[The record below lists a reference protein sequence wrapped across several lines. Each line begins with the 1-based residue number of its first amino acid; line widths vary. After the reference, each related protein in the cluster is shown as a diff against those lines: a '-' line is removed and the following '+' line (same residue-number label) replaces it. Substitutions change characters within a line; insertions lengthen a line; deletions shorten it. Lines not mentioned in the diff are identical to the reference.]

1 MLQQN
6 KIHKLYYLS
15 SPVNN
20 RTFYLKLFIM
30 KNILFLAGIVVIFL
44 VSCSSGSQKLIVY
57 MNNGSTIDEAS
68 KVITV
73 KDTFG
78 HNDKEINFSGGDKKT
93 LAVKSSLGDQNIDID
108 GAGYFIVNAKARDT
122 IIGGYQKYST
132 VQEANRVMTQDELA
146 RNIDSLK
153 QMITGANTNAA
164 NKTFFILPYTAA
176 KITEN
181 EDAFIVG
188 PYHRMT
194 SIAKEGDKDPEVYR
208 FYSVREVRETIG
220 KLEKLTGAKPAE
232 DSTSNKK

>member
-1 MLQQN
+1 
-6 KIHKLYYLS
+6 
-15 SPVNN
+15 
-20 RTFYLKLFIM
+20 M
-30 KNILFLAGIVVIFL
+30 KNFFLLAGIAVIFL

-57 MNNGSTIDEAS
+57 MNNGSTIDETS

-78 HNDKEINFSGGDKKT
+78 HNDKEIKFSGSDKKT
-93 LAVKSSLGDQNIDID
+93 LAVKLSSGDQNIDID

-132 VQEANRVMTQDELA
+132 VQEANRVMTQEELA
-146 RNIDSLK
+146 HNIDSLK
-153 QMITGANTNAA
+153 QMITGANTNAG
-164 NKTFFILPYTAA
+164 NKTFFVPPYTAA
-176 KITEN
+176 KITDN
-181 EDAFIVG
+181 EDAFFVG

-208 FYSVREVRETIG
+208 FYSVREIRETIG

-232 DSTSNKK
+232 DSTGNKK

>member
-1 MLQQN
+1 
-6 KIHKLYYLS
+6 
-15 SPVNN
+15 
-20 RTFYLKLFIM
+20 M
-30 KNILFLAGIVVIFL
+30 KNILVLAGIISIFL

-57 MNNGSTIDEAS
+57 TNNGATIDEAS
-68 KVITV
+68 KVITI

-78 HNDKEINFSGGDKKT
+78 HNDKEIKFSGSDKKT
-93 LAVKSSLGDQNIDID
+93 LTVKLGSGDQNIDID
-108 GAGYFIVNAKARDT
+108 GAGYFIVNAKSRDT
-122 IIGGYQKYST
+122 IIGGLQKYST
-132 VQEANRVMTQDELA
+132 PEEANRVMSQDELA
-146 RNIDSLK
+146 HNIDSLK
-153 QMITGANTNAA
+153 QMITGSNTSPA

-232 DSTSNKK
+232 DSTGNKK